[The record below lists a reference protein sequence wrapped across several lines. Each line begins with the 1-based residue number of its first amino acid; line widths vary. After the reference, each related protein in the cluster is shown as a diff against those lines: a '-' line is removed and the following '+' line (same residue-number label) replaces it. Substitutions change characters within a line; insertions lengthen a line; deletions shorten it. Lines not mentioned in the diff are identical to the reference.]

1 MKKNHKNATCA
12 QAGRWKTFKL
22 KILMIVFL
30 LAGAANL
37 FAQSQ
42 SAKKGLS
49 LNVKNT
55 SVAEVITALK
65 KQVKQHFIYN
75 VEELKDLP
83 PISINVKNKSLE
95 EILEQLKKENNLN
108 YSIQNNTV
116 IISRRKDEKPSNAN
130 EFYKDIR
137 IEGKVVDKDNRPLRG
152 VTITELA
159 TGRST
164 ATNSNGM
171 FHLNVKNN
179 ARLQFSF
186 VGMETKSV
194 YIDNQKNLNVVLL
207 PKSESLNEIVV
218 NAGYYKTT
226 QAESTGSISS
236 IDSKTIEKQPVTNVL
251 NALAGRMP
259 GVQILQQSGTAG
271 SGISIQIRAAN
282 SLYAGSTPLYIVD
295 GVPFLGD
302 AIYKAGGNTSAG
314 IAPAAGSNPLNLL
327 NPNDI
332 DNISILKDADATS
345 IYGSRGANG
354 VVLITTKRQK
364 GGKAKID
371 FGFTQ
376 GISRVASLHRV
387 KTLSLP
393 QYLEIRRQAYKNS
406 GVTPTPNTA
415 PDLLVWDQNKTSDWE
430 DLFFGETSNSSDANL
445 SLSAGNRNLSF
456 LLSGTYHTEDGV
468 IPGDFNYQRGGLR
481 MAAGYTSDD
490 DKFGINVTT
499 TFNSDK
505 NQGNARSSST
515 ADLAN
520 VAYSAPSNYPL
531 YNPDGSLYWFSG
543 NASLFSNPFAYQH
556 KKYTGN
562 SNVLIGSV
570 GMRFSPIKGL
580 NLKLDASYNRI
591 FSSATDLSYLK
602 SINPFTTTKPSGMY
616 QQNYNETWNVEP
628 MAEYIRK
635 VSQGVL
641 SVQVGS
647 AFQSSTYVQPYYI
660 AAGNFASDKQLRNFT
675 SGSMTTL
682 NSFDSQYKYSSLFAR
697 VNYNWLKKYIVN
709 VNYRLDASSKFG
721 INKRSGSFGSVGAAW
736 ILSEEKFV
744 KSLQPVISFAKL
756 RSSYGSSGNDQ
767 INNYQFS
774 DNYSTSFAPYDNIP
788 GLNPQNLANPNL
800 AWEVNKKF
808 EIAFD
813 LGLFDDRIN
822 LSTAWFNNKTNNPLV
837 TSPLSTLTGFPS
849 YVANIDATIET
860 YGMEFSLNTKNIST
874 KNFKWD
880 SYFNISN
887 PKSKLAAFRDIE
899 NSNYVRDKLVGG
911 SLANIYGFRYLG
923 IEASTSLP
931 MVADENKDGR
941 ISNPNDNP
949 TLAAYGKGD
958 YIKIGNSDADFYG
971 GLGNNFTYKGFELDI
986 FAQFVG
992 RKMVRD
998 IANAAYNG
1006 RNAVGATAANMVASY
1021 YDLYQQTGGKLAT
1034 TGGFSIND
1042 INSPASRYL
1051 LYANSD
1057 ATISNAAFIRLK
1069 NVALS
1074 YNLPEKWIKPLNLS
1088 RGTIFVNGQNL
1099 FVITNFEGYDPET
1112 QPNNVPPM
1120 KTFVLGFRATF

>member
-1 MKKNHKNATCA
+1 MNATCA
-12 QAGRWKTFKL
+12 QAGIWKTFKL

-30 LAGAANL
+30 LAGATTL
-37 FAQSQ
+37 FAQAQ
-42 SAKKGLS
+42 STKKNIS
-49 LNVKNT
+49 LNVKN
-55 SVAEVITALK
+55 VPIAQVIAALK
-65 KQVKQHFIYN
+65 KQVTLHFLYN
-75 VEELKDLP
+75 IEEFKDLP
-83 PISINVKNKSLE
+83 PISISVKNKSIE
-95 EILEQLKKENNLN
+95 EVLEQLNKENNLT
-108 YSIQNNTV
+108 YTIQNNTIV
-116 IISRRKDEKPSNAN
+116 ISRRKNQKSEGPTKLND
-130 EFYKDIR
+130 DIR
-137 IEGKVVDKDNRPLRG
+137 VEGKVIDKENRPLRG
-152 VTITELA
+152 VTITETA

-164 ATNSNGM
+164 STNSNGM
-171 FHLNVKNN
+171 FHLNVRNN
-179 ARLQFSF
+179 AKLQFSF
-186 VGMETKSV
+186 IGMETQSV
-194 YIDNQKNLNVVLL
+194 HVDNKERLTVILL
-207 PKSESLNEIVV
+207 PKSESLNEIIV

-226 QAESTGSISS
+226 QAESTGSIST
-236 IDSKTIEKQPVTNVL
+236 IDSKTIEKQPVTNVM
-251 NALAGRMP
+251 NSLAGRMP
-259 GVQILQQSGTAG
+259 GVQILQQSGIPGA
-271 SGISIQIRAAN
+271 GISIQIRAAN
-282 SLYAGSTPLYIVD
+282 SIFAGSTPLYIVD
-295 GVPFLGD
+295 GVPFLGE
-302 AIYKAGGNTSAG
+302 AIYTAGGNSQANLK
-314 IAPAAGSNPLNLL
+314 PAAGSNPLNLL

-332 DNISILKDADATS
+332 ENISILKDADATS

-371 FGFTQ
+371 FGFVQ

-387 KTLSLP
+387 KTFSLP
-393 QYLEIRRQAYKNS
+393 QYLEVRRQAYKNS
-406 GVTPTPNTA
+406 GITPTPNVA
-415 PDLLVWDQNKTSDWE
+415 PDLLVWDQNKASDWE
-430 DLFFGETSNSSDANL
+430 DLFFGETSNSSNANL

-456 LLSGTYHTEDGV
+456 LVSGTYHTEDGV
-468 IPGDFNYQRGGLR
+468 IPGEFNYQRGGLR

-490 DKFGINVTT
+490 DKLGINVTA

-505 NQGNARSSST
+505 NQGNARSGST

-520 VAYSAPSNYPL
+520 VAYSAPANYPL
-531 YNPDGSLYWFSG
+531 YNTDGSLYWFPG
-543 NASLFSNPFAYQH
+543 NISLFSNPFAYQY
-556 KKYTGN
+556 KKYTAN

-570 GMRFSPIKGL
+570 GIRFSPLKGL
-580 NLKLDASYNRI
+580 NLKLDGSYNKV
-591 FSSATDLSYLK
+591 FSSATDLSYIK
-602 SINPFTTTKPSGMY
+602 SINPFSTNRPSGTY
-616 QQNYNETWNVEP
+616 QQNYSETWNVEP

-635 VSQGVL
+635 ISDGTL
-641 SVQVGS
+641 SAQVGS

-660 AAGNFASDKQLRNFT
+660 SANNFASDKQLRNFT
-675 SGSMTTL
+675 SGSMTAL
-682 NSFDSQYKYSSLFAR
+682 NSFDSQYKYSSFFAR

-721 INKRSGSFGSVGAAW
+721 INKRAGSFGSVGVAW

-744 KSLQPVISFAKL
+744 KSLQPAISFAKL
-756 RSSYGSSGNDQ
+756 RSSYGTSGNDQ
-767 INNYQFS
+767 IGNYQFS
-774 DNYSTSFAPYDNIP
+774 DNYVTSIAPYDNIP

-822 LSTAWFNNKTNNPLV
+822 LSTAWFKNRTNNPLV
-837 TSPLSTLTGFPS
+837 TFPLSTLTGFPT

-887 PKSKLAAFRDIE
+887 PKSKLASFRDIE
-899 NSNYVRDKLVGG
+899 NSNYVRDKIVGG

-923 IEASTSLP
+923 IETSTSLP
-931 MVADENKDGR
+931 MVADENNDGR

-958 YIKIGNSDADFYG
+958 YVKIGNSDADFYG
-971 GLGNNFTYKGFELDI
+971 GLGNTFTYKGFELDI

-992 RKMVRD
+992 RRMVRG
-998 IANAAYNG
+998 IANATYNG
-1006 RNAVGATAANMVASY
+1006 RSAPGATAANMTASY

-1034 TGGFSIND
+1034 IDGFSINN
-1042 INSPASRYL
+1042 INSAASRYL

-1057 ATISNAAFIRLK
+1057 ATISNAAFVRLK

-1074 YNLPEKWIKPLNLS
+1074 YNLPEKWLRPINLS

-1112 QPNNVPPM
+1112 QPNNIPPM